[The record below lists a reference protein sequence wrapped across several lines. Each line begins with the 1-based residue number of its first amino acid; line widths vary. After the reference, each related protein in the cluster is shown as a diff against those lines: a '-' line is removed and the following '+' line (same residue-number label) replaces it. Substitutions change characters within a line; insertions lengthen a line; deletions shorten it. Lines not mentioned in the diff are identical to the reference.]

1 MQLNFRIIGTE
12 GPTILFIHGFLEN
25 TTMWDNLATDFSDF
39 SVVLVDLPGH
49 GASSDALNYSLA
61 EVAETIWNSP
71 ALEGY
76 PLHAVVGHS
85 LGGYVALA
93 LAKLGFEKNAPIDK
107 VVLLNS
113 HPWADS
119 ETKKEDRNRVAQLVK
134 QDKDSFL
141 RQAIPALFLKD
152 ANLIPTIQQYI
163 SDAQMMSRDAIIAA
177 TYAMRDRPDQ
187 TAIMKKM
194 REGLTVIQGEQDHL
208 IPANE
213 MEQFCQSN
221 GNNYH
226 LIKNAGHMCHEEKPS
241 ETTSK
246 LNKIVNGLFKR
257 PLY

>member
-1 MQLNFRIIGTE
+1 MQLNFRIIGAE
-12 GPTILFIHGFLEN
+12 GSTILFIHGFLEN
-25 TTMWDNLATDFSDF
+25 TTMWDKLTTDFSDF
-39 SVVLVDLPGH
+39 RVVLVDLPGH
-49 GASSDALNYSLA
+49 GSSPDVPNYSLA
-61 EVAETIWNSP
+61 ELAETIWNSA
-71 ALEGY
+71 ALEGC
-76 PLHAVVGHS
+76 PLQAVVGHS

-119 ETKKEDRNRVAQLVK
+119 ETKKEDRNTVARLVK

-152 ANLIPTIQQYI
+152 ANLNSIIQQYI
-163 SDAQMMSRDAIIAA
+163 SDAQMMSSDAIIAA

-194 REGLTVIQGEQDHL
+194 GEGLTVIQGEQDHL

-213 MEQFCQSN
+213 MEHFCLSN

-226 LIKNAGHMCHEEKPS
+226 LIKNAGHMCHEEKPQETAMLMS
-241 ETTSK
+241 EI
-246 LNKIVNGLFKR
+246 L
-257 PLY
+257 